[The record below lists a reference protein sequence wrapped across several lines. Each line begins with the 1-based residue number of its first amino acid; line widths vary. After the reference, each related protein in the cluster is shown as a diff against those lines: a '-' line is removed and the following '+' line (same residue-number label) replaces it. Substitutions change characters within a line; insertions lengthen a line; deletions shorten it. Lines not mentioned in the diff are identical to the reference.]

1 MELLTGETLAER
13 LQRGP
18 LSVEQTLDVGVQIA
32 SALETSHRA
41 GLVHRDLKPANVMLT
56 PSGVKLLD
64 FGIARFASLGSPA
77 LRDTVTATV
86 ATHDAHSGTLQYMS
100 PEQLEGKEADARS
113 DIFSFGALLYEM
125 VTGLRA
131 FAGDTPAR
139 VTAAILTDDPPSVS
153 SLQSAGHRELDRLIR
168 SCLAKNP
175 DERWQ
180 SAHDL
185 RLELGWLTDRTREP
199 PGHSANR
206 SAHAASG
213 SPPPQSGPGRRVA
226 HRATAA
232 AEHREPKCG
241 ARDDPSTAGQSV
253 HASRHSGRPRRS
265 VPRRPP
271 AGVRGIGS
279 RRPPATVDPV
289 REFSG
294 RATSRGHGQRGFSF
308 LVARRGTAWLLRRG
322 EAQKDRDRHGHS
334 HAFCLSDR
342 HRRHLES
349 RWNYCLRAQWQLW
362 ARARV
367 CPWRCTDPVDYIG
380 QAASRSHTPLA
391 GVST

>member
-1 MELLTGETLAER
+1 MLAPMGNHDYFVMELLTGETLAER

-32 SALETSHRA
+32 SALDTSHRA

-153 SLQSAGHRELDRLIR
+153 SLQLGWAPRARSADTR

-206 SAHAASG
+206 SSRTPHLDRRRRNRGMAAGLLIAQQLPRSTA
-213 SPPPQSGPGRRVA
+213 SRSVVRAMILPPQDSQFMPVGTQGGPAVL
-226 HRATAA
+226 
-232 AEHREPKCG
+232 
-241 ARDDPSTAGQSV
+241 S
-253 HASRHSGRPRRS
+253 
-265 VPRRPP
+265 PRRPP
-271 AGVRGIGS
+271 AGVRGIGA
-279 RRPPATVDPV
+279 RRPLATVDPV
-289 REFSG
+289 R
-294 RATSRGHGQRGFSF
+294 
-308 LVARRGTAWLLRRG
+308 
-322 EAQKDRDRHGHS
+322 
-334 HAFCLSDR
+334 
-342 HRRHLES
+342 
-349 RWNYCLRAQWQLW
+349 
-362 ARARV
+362 
-367 CPWRCTDPVDYIG
+367 
-380 QAASRSHTPLA
+380 
-391 GVST
+391 